1 MAVPNPLATP
11 DVICCGYRQTLSLTA
26 TQLAKGRSLT
36 IPSDSS
42 QSYFAMLVFG
52 IAQMTSRR
60 LISLTGDSLSP
71 SFYMMFTA
79 ALSIIALA
87 FVRRRRYPR

>member
-1 MAVPNPLATP
+1 
-11 DVICCGYRQTLSLTA
+11 
-26 TQLAKGRSLT
+26 
-36 IPSDSS
+36 
-42 QSYFAMLVFG
+42 MLVFG
-52 IAQMTSRR
+52 IAQMTSCR

>member
-1 MAVPNPLATP
+1 VT
-11 DVICCGYRQTLSLTA
+11 
-26 TQLAKGRSLT
+26 
-36 IPSDSS
+36 
-42 QSYFAMLVFG
+42 VFG
-52 IAQMTSRR
+52 GFTPFIATW